1 MTGREVRP
9 CPKGPLVGARP
20 CLEAAACGQCP
31 SPEASVSRGVRWAG
45 GGRPQPSQAL
55 VEGVWAATSR
65 GLTGRCPWCH
75 PRAPQGLPELGGP
88 SGAVPLHLPSAQ
100 RPPASGSGGAHV
112 RAHGPSPAL
121 TCPDGW
127 RAVTK
132 APLWFSGSVSHD
144 QCPLSRLSDVC
155 GLRSSPVGPLT
166 RGRGGPLGPG
176 LALPLSPGA
185 LAGCSLPVVGP
196 SLGAGVGDGRA
207 RPGLPRAKAPR
218 TRAAWT
224 RGAEGRAAPAPSA
237 PCGAW
242 GPCVPRPR
250 PRRAAPPPGLW
261 GRGRCGLPAQP
272 GGGVWT
278 QR

>member
-1 MTGREVRP
+1 MVSVRAQKHL
-9 CPKGPLVGARP
+9 CQEGSGGQEGAVLSLARP
-20 CLEAAACGQCP
+20 LWKACGRRRHVGSRAGVPGAARGHRRASLSRAGRRGPSPCTCP
-31 SPEASVSRGVRWAG
+31 S
-45 GGRPQPSQAL
+45 
-55 VEGVWAATSR
+55 T
-65 GLTGRCPWCH
+65 
-75 PRAPQGLPELGGP
+75 
-88 SGAVPLHLPSAQ
+88 Q

-144 QCPLSRLSDVC
+144 QRPLSRLSDVC
-155 GLRSSPVGPLT
+155 GLRSSPLGPLT
-166 RGRGGPLGPG
+166 RGRSGPLGPG

-185 LAGCSLPVVGP
+185 LAGCSLPVAGP

-250 PRRAAPPPGLW
+250 PRCAAPPPGLR